1 MTIIVSKRVQIPKT
15 DISIETIKTQLIIEG
30 KKNDIFLNRE
40 PMILYKELKNYYIV
54 PAIFGMKY
62 IKENNLKYQDL
73 RSNGESI
80 DVSFIGSLRENQ
92 ISVVNETIDYLK
104 TNYGTI
110 LNIPC
115 GFGKT
120 VCANKIS
127 CEMGLKTIILVHN
140 SILLNQ
146 WVDRISQFIKDAKI
160 GIIQQNKFDIE
171 DKTHV
176 IASMQ
181 TLCSRHDKYDKN
193 IFNSFGLCIIDETH
207 VAAAQ
212 TLSKSIG
219 IISSKY
225 KLGLSATVHRK
236 DGFEPVLFRTIG
248 EIGVSIERDSN
259 SQEINVEFIH
269 LNFESEMKFTYRQGG
284 KSTPNTGVMI
294 NDICSNKERN
304 DCIIKSIH
312 QKIEEGRH
320 ILVISDRRNHIT
332 CMSDKL
338 SESGFKDFGFLLGG
352 GGRLKIDKN
361 NKASDKQVIFA
372 TYSFVSEGVDIPS
385 LDTIIFTTPRVDIV
399 QSVGRILRKHEGKK
413 TPVAIDFIDTQNNVF
428 NNQYKKRKRYYK
440 SLGAEMKIYDENL
453 CIIKKARAK
462 KVCKEE
468 ENKCTF
474 IL

>member
-1 MTIIVSKRVQIPKT
+1 MTIIVSKRVKIPKT
-15 DISIETIKTQLIIEG
+15 DISIETIKKQLIIEG
-30 KKNDIFLNRE
+30 KQNDIFCNRE
-40 PMILYKELKNYYIV
+40 PMTLYKELQDSYII

-62 IKENNLKYQDL
+62 IKENNLEYKDL

-80 DVSFIGSLRENQ
+80 DVSFNGSLRENQ

-104 TNYGTI
+104 SDYGTI

-127 CEMGLKTIILVHN
+127 CEIGLKTIILVHN

-146 WVDRISQFIKDAKI
+146 WVDRISQFVKGAKI
-160 GIIQQNKFDIE
+160 GIIQQNNFEIE

-181 TLCSRHDKYDKN
+181 TLCSRHDQYDKN

-207 VAAAQ
+207 VAAAR

-225 KLGLSATVHRK
+225 RLGLSATVHRK

-269 LNFESEMKFTYRQGG
+269 LNFESEMKFIYRQGG
-284 KSTPNTGVMI
+284 KSTPNTAVMI
-294 NDICSNKERN
+294 NDICSNDERN

-338 SESGFKDFGFLLGG
+338 SDSGFKDFGFLLGG
-352 GGRLKIDKN
+352 GKIDKN

-399 QSVGRILRKHEGKK
+399 QSVGRILRKHKDKK

-440 SLGAEMKIYDENL
+440 SLGAKMKIYDENL
-453 CIIKKARAK
+453 CIIKKARSK